1 MKELVLSL
9 VISSLTIVAGYVVVK
24 NTDVDILKYFKS
36 KEKSKEELSKLRKQ
50 NENNNE
56 SLNPDEKN
64 SVDLE
69 VTKKRISKTI
79 KNFFK
84 KVSSKNNDKKLGN
97 DPARKVTSIVQGK
110 KNSLLKNRKK
120 TEKLGDGVGKDKRK
134 NIKEETFKQVKGKKT
149 TKENI
154 NVTAANS
161 EQNEEESSLASQE
174 SLTKSNT
181 NSLKRKKVK
190 YQDYEPSL
198 TRVGDLSV
206 SEIDLD
212 DIEIDINDE
221 KTEKDTDRNGD
232 KIIYSCKFTSENR
245 EPGMLES
252 GGCEEIGDV
261 NFYFDNENGKLT
273 WILNEPGSMISGV
286 YNFSVEGSD
295 GRNKD
300 IVNFKITIED
310 GNSSEPENNTN
321 SVKDSAVAGGD
332 LLNNKK

>member
-1 MKELVLSL
+1 
-9 VISSLTIVAGYVVVK
+9 
-24 NTDVDILKYFKS
+24 
-36 KEKSKEELSKLRKQ
+36 
-50 NENNNE
+50 
-56 SLNPDEKN
+56 
-64 SVDLE
+64 
-69 VTKKRISKTI
+69 
-79 KNFFK
+79 
-84 KVSSKNNDKKLGN
+84 
-97 DPARKVTSIVQGK
+97 VTSIVRGK

-161 EQNEEESSLASQE
+161 EQNEEENSLASQE

-181 NSLKRKKVK
+181 NSLKRKKIK
-190 YQDYEPSL
+190 YQDYKPSL
-198 TRVGDLSV
+198 IRVGDLSV

-221 KTEKDTDRNGD
+221 KTEKDIDRNGD